1 MRKSTEQLMN
11 ELENATDIGDF
22 VAKNQN
28 EMMDL
33 SLSEYLRQL
42 LNKYNLEKSDV
53 FRRAKMTESNY
64 GYELFRDDS
73 KKASRDKL
81 IQICVGFPL
90 TIEETQEVLRYGK
103 VRTLYPRD
111 ERDAYIL
118 FALKNGYDMAQL
130 NDLLFANGLNIFE

>member
-1 MRKSTEQLMN
+1 MQKSTEMLIN
-11 ELENATDIGDF
+11 EIKTTDRIESFISENTEEI
-22 VAKNQN
+22 Q
-28 EMMDL
+28 EL
-33 SLSEYLRQL
+33 SLSEYLRKL
-42 LNKYNLEKSDV
+42 LQKYNLEKSDV

-111 ERDAYIL
+111 ERDAYVL

-130 NDLLFANGLNIFE
+130 NDLLFAHGLKVFE

>member
-11 ELENATDIGDF
+11 ELKNASDIAEF
-22 VAKNQN
+22 VNKNQD
-28 EMMDL
+28 EMLDL

-42 LNKYNLEKSDV
+42 LEKYNLEKSDV

-90 TIEETQEVLRYGK
+90 TIEETQEVRRYGK

-111 ERDAYIL
+111 ERDAYVL

-130 NDLLFANGLNIFE
+130 NDLLFAHGLKVFE

>member
-11 ELENATDIGDF
+11 ELEHATDIGDF
-22 VAKNQN
+22 VAQNQN
-28 EMMDL
+28 EMLDL

-81 IQICVGFPL
+81 IQICIGFPL
-90 TIEETQEVLRYGK
+90 TIEEAQEVLCYGK

-118 FALKNGYDMAQL
+118 FALKNSYDMAQL
-130 NDLLFANGLNIFE
+130 NDLLYAHGLKIFE

>member
-1 MRKSTEQLMN
+1 MKKSTEQLMN
-11 ELENATDIGDF
+11 ELKNASDIEDF
-22 VAKNQN
+22 VNKNQN
-28 EMMDL
+28 EML
-33 SLSEYLRQL
+33 ESSLSEYLRQL
-42 LNKYNLEKSDV
+42 LEKYGLEKSDV

-111 ERDAYIL
+111 ERDAYVL
-118 FALKNGYDMAQL
+118 FAIKNGYDMAQL
-130 NDLLFANGLNIFE
+130 NDLLFAHGLKVFE

>member
-1 MRKSTEQLMN
+1 MSKSTEQLMN
-11 ELENATDIGDF
+11 EIKNTSDIGDF
-22 VAKNQN
+22 LSKNQN

-42 LNKYNLEKSDV
+42 LEKYNLEKSDV

-118 FALKNGYDMAQL
+118 FALKNGYDVAQL
-130 NDLLFANGLNIFE
+130 NDLLFTNGLKVFE

>member
-73 KKASRDKL
+73 KRASRDKL

>member
-11 ELENATDIGDF
+11 ELKNTTDIGDF
-22 VAKNQN
+22 LSKNQN

-42 LNKYNLEKSDV
+42 LEKYNLEKSDV

-64 GYELFRDDS
+64 GYELFRKDS

-103 VRTLYPRD
+103 VGTLYPRD

-118 FALKNGYDMAQL
+118 FALKNGYDVAQL
-130 NDLLFANGLNIFE
+130 NDLLFTNGLKVFE

>member
-11 ELENATDIGDF
+11 ELKNTTDIGDF
-22 VAKNQN
+22 LSKNQN

-42 LNKYNLEKSDV
+42 LEKYNLEKSDV

-111 ERDAYIL
+111 ERDAYVL

-130 NDLLFANGLNIFE
+130 NDLLFANGLKVFE

>member
-11 ELENATDIGDF
+11 ELKNTTDIGDF
-22 VAKNQN
+22 LSKNQN

-42 LNKYNLEKSDV
+42 LEKYNLEKSDV

-90 TIEETQEVLRYGK
+90 TIDETQEVLRYGK
-103 VRTLYPRD
+103 VGTLYPRD

-118 FALKNGYDMAQL
+118 FALKNGYDVAQL
-130 NDLLFANGLNIFE
+130 NDLLFTNGLKVFE

>member
-11 ELENATDIGDF
+11 ELKNTTDIGDF
-22 VAKNQN
+22 LSKNQN
-28 EMMDL
+28 EMLDL

-42 LNKYNLEKSDV
+42 LGKYNLEKSDV

-90 TIEETQEVLRYGK
+90 TIDETQEVLRYGK
-103 VRTLYPRD
+103 VGTLYPRD

-118 FALKNGYDMAQL
+118 FALKNGYDVAQL
-130 NDLLFANGLNIFE
+130 NDLLFTNGLKVFE

>member
-11 ELENATDIGDF
+11 ELKNANNIEEF
-22 VAKNQN
+22 VIKNQD
-28 EMMDL
+28 EMLDL
-33 SLSEYLRQL
+33 SLSCYLRQL
-42 LNKYNLEKSDV
+42 LEKYELEKSDV

-64 GYELFRDDS
+64 GYELFRDDT

-111 ERDAYIL
+111 ERDAYVL
-118 FALKNGYDMAQL
+118 FALKNGYDMDQL
-130 NDLLFANGLNIFE
+130 NDLLFAHGQKIFE

>member
-11 ELENATDIGDF
+11 ELKNTTNIGDF
-22 VAKNQN
+22 LSKNQN

-42 LNKYNLEKSDV
+42 LEKYNLEKSDV

-103 VRTLYPRD
+103 VGTLYPRD

-118 FALKNGYDMAQL
+118 FALKNGYDVAQL
-130 NDLLFANGLNIFE
+130 NDLLFTNGLKVFE

>member
-11 ELENATDIGDF
+11 ELKNTTDIGDF
-22 VAKNQN
+22 LSKNQN

-42 LNKYNLEKSDV
+42 LEKYNLEKSDV

-111 ERDAYIL
+111 ERDAYVL
-118 FALKNGYDMAQL
+118 FALKNNYDMAQL
-130 NDLLFANGLNIFE
+130 NDLLFANGLKVFE

>member
-1 MRKSTEQLMN
+1 MKKSTEQLMN
-11 ELENATDIGDF
+11 ELKNASDIEDF
-22 VAKNQN
+22 VNKNQN
-28 EMMDL
+28 EMLDS

-42 LNKYNLEKSDV
+42 LEKYGLEKSDV

-111 ERDAYIL
+111 ERDAYVL
-118 FALKNGYDMAQL
+118 FAIKNGYDMAQL
-130 NDLLFANGLNIFE
+130 NDLLFVHGLKVFE

>member
-11 ELENATDIGDF
+11 ELKNTTDIGDF
-22 VAKNQN
+22 LSKNQT

-42 LNKYNLEKSDV
+42 LEKYNLEKSDV

-103 VRTLYPRD
+103 VGTLYPRD

-118 FALKNGYDMAQL
+118 FALKNGYDVAQL
-130 NDLLFANGLNIFE
+130 NDLLFTNGLKVFE

>member
-11 ELENATDIGDF
+11 ELKNTTDIGDF
-22 VAKNQN
+22 LSKNQT

-42 LNKYNLEKSDV
+42 LEKYNLEKSDV

-90 TIEETQEVLRYGK
+90 TIDETQEVLRYGK
-103 VRTLYPRD
+103 VGTLYPRD

-118 FALKNGYDMAQL
+118 FALKNGYDVAQL
-130 NDLLFANGLNIFE
+130 NDLLFTNGLKVFE

>member
-11 ELENATDIGDF
+11 ELKNTTDIGDF
-22 VAKNQN
+22 LSKNQN

-42 LNKYNLEKSDV
+42 LEKYNLEKSDV

-90 TIEETQEVLRYGK
+90 TIEEAQEVLRYGK

-118 FALKNGYDMAQL
+118 FALKNGYDVAQL
-130 NDLLFANGLNIFE
+130 NDLLFTNGLKVFE

>member
-11 ELENATDIGDF
+11 ELKHTSDIEAF
-22 VAKNQN
+22 VTKNQE
-28 EMMDL
+28 EMLDL
-33 SLSEYLRQL
+33 SLSEHLRQL
-42 LNKYNLEKSDV
+42 LEKYGLEKSDV

-64 GYELFRDDS
+64 GYELFRDDT

-90 TIEETQEVLRYGK
+90 SIEETQEVLRYGK

-118 FALKNGYDMAQL
+118 FAIKNGYDMAQL
-130 NDLLFANGLNIFE
+130 NDLLFAHGLKVFE

>member
-11 ELENATDIGDF
+11 ELKNTTDIGDF
-22 VAKNQN
+22 LSKNQN

-42 LNKYNLEKSDV
+42 LGKYNLEKSDV

-90 TIEETQEVLRYGK
+90 TIDETQEVLRYGK
-103 VRTLYPRD
+103 VGTLYPRD

-118 FALKNGYDMAQL
+118 FALKNGYDVAQL
-130 NDLLFANGLNIFE
+130 NDLLFTNGLKVFE

>member
-1 MRKSTEQLMN
+1 MKKSTEQLMN
-11 ELENATDIGDF
+11 ELKNASDIEDF
-22 VAKNQN
+22 VNKNQN
-28 EMMDL
+28 EMLDS

-42 LNKYNLEKSDV
+42 LEKYGLEKSDV

-111 ERDAYIL
+111 ERDAYVL
-118 FALKNGYDMAQL
+118 FAIKNGYDMAQL
-130 NDLLFANGLNIFE
+130 NDLLFAHGLKVFE

>member
-11 ELENATDIGDF
+11 ELKNTTNIGDF
-22 VAKNQN
+22 LSKNQN
-28 EMMDL
+28 EMIDL

-42 LNKYNLEKSDV
+42 LEKYNLEKSDV

-118 FALKNGYDMAQL
+118 FALKNGYDVAQL
-130 NDLLFANGLNIFE
+130 NDLLFTNGLKVFE

>member
-53 FRRAKMTESNY
+53 FKRAKMTESNY

>member
-11 ELENATDIGDF
+11 ELKNASDIAEF
-22 VAKNQN
+22 VNQN
-28 EMMDL
+28 QDEMLDL

-42 LNKYNLEKSDV
+42 LEKYNLEKSDV

-111 ERDAYIL
+111 ERDAYVL

-130 NDLLFANGLNIFE
+130 NDLLFAHGLKVFE

>member
-11 ELENATDIGDF
+11 ELKNTTDIEDF
-22 VAKNQN
+22 LSKNQN

-42 LNKYNLEKSDV
+42 LEKYNLEKSDV

-64 GYELFRDDS
+64 GYELFRDDT

-90 TIEETQEVLRYGK
+90 TIEETQTKSLILLMISSIGNTTKNIKVL
-103 VRTLYPRD
+103 
-111 ERDAYIL
+111 
-118 FALKNGYDMAQL
+118 
-130 NDLLFANGLNIFE
+130 

>member
-11 ELENATDIGDF
+11 ELKNTSDIEAF
-22 VAKNQN
+22 VTKNQE
-28 EMMDL
+28 EMLDL
-33 SLSEYLRQL
+33 SLSEHLRQL
-42 LNKYNLEKSDV
+42 LEKYGLEKSDV

-64 GYELFRDDS
+64 GYELFRDDT

-90 TIEETQEVLRYGK
+90 SIEETQEVLRYGK

-118 FALKNGYDMAQL
+118 FAIKNGYDMAQL
-130 NDLLFANGLNIFE
+130 NDLLFAHGLKVFE

>member
-11 ELENATDIGDF
+11 ELKNTSDIEAF
-22 VAKNQN
+22 VTKNQD
-28 EMMDL
+28 EMLDL
-33 SLSEYLRQL
+33 SLSEHLRQL
-42 LNKYNLEKSDV
+42 LEKYGLEKSDV

-64 GYELFRDDS
+64 GYELFRDDT

-90 TIEETQEVLRYGK
+90 SIDETQEVLRYGK

-118 FALKNGYDMAQL
+118 FAIKNGYDMAQL
-130 NDLLFANGLNIFE
+130 NDLLFAHGLKVFE

>member
-11 ELENATDIGDF
+11 ELKNTTDIGDF
-22 VAKNQN
+22 LSKNQT
-28 EMMDL
+28 EMLDL

-42 LNKYNLEKSDV
+42 LGKYNLEKSDV

-90 TIEETQEVLRYGK
+90 TIDETQEVLRYGK
-103 VRTLYPRD
+103 VGTLYPRD

-118 FALKNGYDMAQL
+118 FALKNGYDVAQL
-130 NDLLFANGLNIFE
+130 NDLLFTNGLKVFE

>member
-11 ELENATDIGDF
+11 ELKNTTDIGDF
-22 VAKNQN
+22 LSKNQN

-42 LNKYNLEKSDV
+42 LEKYNLEKSDV

-118 FALKNGYDMAQL
+118 FALKNGYDVAQL
-130 NDLLFANGLNIFE
+130 NDLLFTNGLKVFE